1 MELFLTA
8 VGLGLAYNAA
18 PGAVN
23 TESLRR
29 GLSYGFQPCFKV
41 QAGALIGDLIWAI
54 IGLTGTAL
62 LIHIVEMRI
71 LLTIVGATFLM
82 RLAWLS
88 LNEARKLRDSSDAAE
103 TGQCTK
109 NFSTGVFF
117 SLASPLGIAFWSGV
131 GGGLLPHSQS
141 LNGMTLLTF
150 FIGFIVGGSL
160 WCLGFALFVA
170 LARNYVG
177 KRVLR
182 GIYTVSSLALFY
194 FALEMIGNT
203 WHAVLLPYLLRP
215 KVSDAKS

>member
-1 MELFLTA
+1 MELFWTA

-29 GLSYGFQPCFKV
+29 GLRYGFRPCFKV

-71 LLTIVGATFLM
+71 LLTIVGATFLL

-88 LNEARKLRDSSDAAE
+88 LNEARKLKDRSAEDDS
-103 TGQCTK
+103 GQCTK

-141 LNGMTLLTF
+141 LDGMTLCAF
-150 FIGFIVGGSL
+150 FLGFILGGAL
-160 WCLGFALFVA
+160 WCLGFAVFVA

-182 GIYTVSSLALFY
+182 GIYAVSSLALFY

-203 WHAVLLPYLLRP
+203 WHAVIVPYLLRP
-215 KVSDAKS
+215 KAAGSK